1 MPGVWEEPGPGG
13 ATLYM
18 GGCWELGVGA
28 WGAVQSGWRRAWCDR
43 KGSLFCALRKEQC
56 HCWAQVAA
64 PSLGGQHGPG
74 SQLCFLSSVPQ
85 APMYLVG
92 QQTLS
97 LVLASRLK
105 GQVPPTGAQS
115 HQGRG
120 CSHQEGVLFLF
131 IIKLLGT
138 LQCWFLV
145 SSCLVPGREEGRML
159 GPLMSVG
166 VKAKTTRPSR
176 DGSHSPGLPA
186 SLW

>member
-1 MPGVWEEPGPGG
+1 MPGRGG
-13 ATLYM
+13 QYRAA
-18 GGCWELGVGA
+18 GGECGVTG
-28 WGAVQSGWRRAWCDR
+28 RAA
-43 KGSLFCALRKEQC
+43 SHALRKEQC

-74 SQLCFLSSVPQ
+74 PHSAFYPQ
-85 APMYLVG
+85 YLRLPKYLVG
-92 QQTLS
+92 QQALS

-138 LQCWFLV
+138 LRCRSLLSF
-145 SSCLVPGREEGRML
+145 CLVPGRAGRREAIR
-159 GPLMSVG
+159 GTQPSTGVT
-166 VKAKTTRPSR
+166 VKAARPSR
-176 DGSHSPGLPA
+176 GGKPRAVVKKMLSANPA
-186 SLW
+186 

>member
-1 MPGVWEEPGPGG
+1 MTG
-13 ATLYM
+13 
-18 GGCWELGVGA
+18 
-28 WGAVQSGWRRAWCDR
+28 RAA
-43 KGSLFCALRKEQC
+43 SCALRKEQC

-74 SQLCFLSSVPQ
+74 PHSAFYPQ
-85 APMYLVG
+85 YLRLPKYLVG
-92 QQTLS
+92 QQALS

-138 LQCWFLV
+138 LQCKCLLSF
-145 SSCLVPGREEGRML
+145 CLVPGKEGGRLLEVTDQYRLKLPGRAELVLIAQDSQPAMGEAQAIVKSWYLLVLPEGR
-159 GPLMSVG
+159 
-166 VKAKTTRPSR
+166 
-176 DGSHSPGLPA
+176 H
-186 SLW
+186 